1 MVQEETRK
9 MEVVAWIIFGLL
21 VGVVAKF
28 LMPGDDP
35 GGFIVTIAIGV
46 LGALLGGW
54 LGRNLGMYQ
63 EGEAAGFIMSV
74 LGSVV
79 LLALYRLVMPRRRRL

>member
-1 MVQEETRK
+1 
-9 MEVVAWIIFGLL
+9 MEVIAWIIFGLL

-74 LGSVV
+74 IGSVV
-79 LLALYRLVMPRRRRL
+79 LLGLYRLVMPRRRRL

>member
-1 MVQEETRK
+1 
-9 MEVVAWIIFGLL
+9 MEILAWIIFGLF

-35 GGFIVTIAIGV
+35 GGFIVTIALGV

-54 LGRNLGMYQ
+54 LGRSLGMY
-63 EGEAAGFIMSV
+63 GPGDAAGFIMSV
-74 LGSVV
+74 IGGVV
-79 LLALYRLVMPRRRRL
+79 LLGLYRLISPRRRRL

>member
-1 MVQEETRK
+1 
-9 MEVVAWIIFGLL
+9 MEILAWIIFGLF

-35 GGFIVTIAIGV
+35 GGFIVTVALGV

-54 LGRNLGMYQ
+54 LGRGLGMY
-63 EGEAAGFIMSV
+63 GPGDAAGFVMSV
-74 LGSVV
+74 IGAVV
-79 LLALYRLVMPRRRRL
+79 LLGLYRLILPRRGRL